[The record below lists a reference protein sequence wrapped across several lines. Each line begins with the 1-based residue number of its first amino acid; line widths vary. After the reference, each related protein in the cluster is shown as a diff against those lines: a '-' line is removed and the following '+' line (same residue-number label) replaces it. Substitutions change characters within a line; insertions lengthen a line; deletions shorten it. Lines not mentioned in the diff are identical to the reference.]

1 MLDFKPLD
9 PNAQGLYTVQD
20 KLEYA
25 ASQSLECLLITFR
38 EMNDLVQKS
47 FLFDPE
53 KKNQLYV
60 NNSEQIT
67 LRVQLEQS
75 KERIF

>member
-1 MLDFKPLD
+1 
-9 PNAQGLYTVQD
+9 
-20 KLEYA
+20 
-25 ASQSLECLLITFR
+25 
-38 EMNDLVQKS
+38 MNDLVQKS

-75 KERIF
+75 KERIFEM